1 MKYLLAIVGLLS
13 ITGAAC
19 QKKKNNSSVTAA
31 NEYITV
37 LKADHY
43 PRYEVIP
50 KLDKAAIAVLI
61 EHVEDSNLI
70 NNYPIPA
77 YGAAYYGPQSVGMIV
92 MYTIESIRIQRS
104 YGASTVPFVR
114 DTAALQ
120 RKVTV
125 AELAPHY
132 IDWWSKNKDKS
143 ADELKQLS
151 PLQGTPF
158 VW

>member
-1 MKYLLAIVGLLS
+1 MLAIVSLLS

-19 QKKKNNSSVTAA
+19 QKNKNNNDAVKAA

-37 LKADHY
+37 LKADQY

-61 EHVEDSNLI
+61 EHAEDSSVI
-70 NNYPIPA
+70 SNYPIPA
-77 YGAAYYGPQSVGMIV
+77 YAAAYYGPQPVGMIV

-114 DTAALQ
+114 DSAALQ

-132 IDWWSKNKDKS
+132 IDWWKKNKDKS